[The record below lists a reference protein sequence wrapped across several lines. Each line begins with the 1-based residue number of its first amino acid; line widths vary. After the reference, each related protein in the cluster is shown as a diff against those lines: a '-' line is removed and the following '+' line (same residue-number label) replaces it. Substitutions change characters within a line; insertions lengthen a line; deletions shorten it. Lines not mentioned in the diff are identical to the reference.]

1 MAELFDAYKSSYG
14 EVVERSVR
22 FSGLKHDFF
31 LIAKADFLRRLV
43 DERGLRQDGTG
54 VRALDVG
61 CGVGSL
67 HPFLEGAFTSLDG
80 CDVSQ
85 ESLLRATQNNPHVTY
100 RPCASSKLSYDNGA
114 FDLAFASCVVHHVPP
129 ASWLDLFRE
138 MRRVVRPGGVACI
151 IEHNPYNPLTRLA
164 VLRCPFDDDAVLL
177 GAAKAAS
184 LFQAAGMSDIR
195 SEHFLL
201 LPSFRPLA
209 RKVERSLS
217 ALPLGAQYACSA
229 RV

>member
-1 MAELFDAYKSSYG
+1 
-14 EVVERSVR
+14 
-22 FSGLKHDFF
+22 
-31 LIAKADFLRRLV
+31 
-43 DERGLRQDGTG
+43 

-67 HPFLEGAFTSLDG
+67 HPYLEGAFASLDG

-85 ESLLRATQNNPHVTY
+85 ESLLRAGQKNPHVAY
-100 RPCASSKLSYDNGA
+100 RTCASSKLPYDDGA

-129 ASWLDLFRE
+129 ASWLDWFRE

-177 GAAKAAS
+177 SAAKAAS
-184 LFQAAGMSDIR
+184 LFQEAGFKEVR

-201 LPSFRPLA
+201 LPSARPFA

-217 ALPLGAQYACSA
+217 VVPLGAQYACSA